1 LGIGKS
7 LSATAA
13 PFWIGLA
20 VTIIAALT
28 TSIVL
33 SELKKSSF
41 LPELDDSAIRGR
53 LIQRLTRD
61 FDAVQSVASVVAV
74 GASALAILHLS
85 QTEIVIT
92 FVFGFAFLL
101 AILQGYLR
109 MKPSTYSH
117 YAKKLFIFTPLVSLL
132 LLLNVLG
139 LILVVLLD

>member
-1 LGIGKS
+1 LGISKS

-28 TSIVL
+28 TSTVL
-33 SELKKSSF
+33 SELKKSCF
-41 LPELDDSAIRGR
+41 LPELNPSIRGR

-61 FDAVQSVASVVAV
+61 FDAVQSVASVVSV
-74 GASALAILHLS
+74 GASALVILRLS

-101 AILQGYLR
+101 AILLGFLQI
-109 MKPSTYSH
+109 KPSTYSH
-117 YAKKLFIFTPLVSLL
+117 YAKKIFIFTPLVFLL
-132 LLLNVLG
+132 LLLNILG
-139 LILVVLLD
+139 LILVVSLH